1 MKTIPIFIGT
11 GHLLVGATISDII
24 IISVFLAAVV
34 SMMAFFISNRH

>member
-11 GHLLVGATISDII
+11 GHMLVGASISDII
-24 IISVFLAAVV
+24 TIGVFLAAVI